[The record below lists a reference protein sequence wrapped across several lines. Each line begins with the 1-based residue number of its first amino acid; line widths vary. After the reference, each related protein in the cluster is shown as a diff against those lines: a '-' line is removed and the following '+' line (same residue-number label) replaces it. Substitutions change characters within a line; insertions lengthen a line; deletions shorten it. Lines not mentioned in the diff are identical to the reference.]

1 MSNELARMLALR
13 RFLIALTAVNV
24 LCVLV
29 VFLGVPL
36 KGASASGEQ
45 GILRGRGLQIVDAE
59 GRIRAGITVLPADPS
74 VSMPDG
80 GTMSDTVIFRL
91 IDPKGRPEVKM
102 TASEDGAALLL
113 MGRDDQTFVRL
124 KGQGDHSSVELA
136 DKAGHL
142 KTLEP

>member
-1 MSNELARMLALR
+1 MSNELVRILALR
-13 RFLIALTAVNV
+13 RFLLVLTAMNV
-24 LCVLV
+24 LCVLL
-29 VFLGVPL
+29 VFLSAPL

-59 GRIRAGITVLPADPS
+59 GRIRAGITVLPADPN
-74 VSMPDG
+74 VSIPDG
-80 GTMSDTVIFRL
+80 GTMPDTVILRL

-102 TASEDGAALLL
+102 TASVDGAALLL

-124 KGQGDHSSVELA
+124 RGHGARSSVELA

-142 KTLEP
+142 KTFEP